1 MAFAE
6 SSSPSCPD
14 NVQLKCNCCNF
25 YTTSLEKIGI
35 HSLSEKHIF
44 RRICFDYLLLISS
57 EKSSL
62 ATTVKSEG
70 KCELTPPF
78 IELVDANCWLLAD
91 GTKQQS
97 SPKASQLMLTC
108 VPCCFKTDHIYYMIH
123 HLKKSC
129 KVEQNINLLGLRN
142 IFKLTAK
149 GRWFFLMSR
158 SSHF

>member
-1 MAFAE
+1 
-6 SSSPSCPD
+6 SSTPSCPD

-70 KCELTPPF
+70 KCELTHH
-78 IELVDANCWLLAD
+78 

-149 GRWFFLMSR
+149 AVALIQMEL
-158 SSHF
+158 